1 MQNRSA
7 IWVFTI
13 LLFLACLYQ
22 LSFSWVT
29 RAFESNIH
37 QLAEEKY
44 DSLSRESVEF
54 IINDDT
60 LVIGPDKEKQQ
71 IVAHYEQ
78 KLLTEKAR
86 ESSYPVLDLD
96 YQRCKDQE
104 LGLGLDLQGGMS
116 VTLEVSIEDLVRN
129 FAGNSS
135 KISFRKPYNAALKD
149 FKQGNSS
156 VDAAADDFIGLFYD
170 HYKTQYPKNPPM
182 VFFSNGLKDYID
194 INSVEKTVKNKNEII
209 IETLRE
215 LSEDA
220 IQKTHRIIE
229 SRINKFGV
237 SQPVIKKLAVSGRL
251 QIELPGAKDKNRIR
265 NLLQSTA
272 SLEFWEGAHENW
284 TNKFLKLNELVS
296 KNLSN
301 DTTNSFNEISQDSL
315 AKLTEDALIAYNI
328 EKSINDSSMAER
340 ALEKAVEDSI
350 MLADGKI
357 LNGTLWFIHSSNSPF
372 IGVAK
377 AADTAKVNAILNS
390 EYGQSTFQKF
400 RNRKFLWSKD
410 VEEYK
415 TSKSFTG
422 HSLLAVKIPPSGEPI
437 INGEDVVNA
446 FQSFDQNSKPS
457 VSLSFNSNIAETWAT
472 MTKENVNKIIA
483 IVLDDQVFSSP
494 VIRQQIT
501 GGNTEISG
509 GFETIEEAQDLANI
523 LKAGSLPVP
532 AVIVDEAIV
541 GPSLGEENISSGLWS
556 FVFAFILVLF
566 YMIFY
571 YKRAGWVANVAL
583 IANVFFII
591 GTLASLGAALTLP
604 GIAGLVLTIGMSVD
618 ANVLIYE
625 RVREELRNGKGIKLA
640 IQDGYKH
647 AYSAIIDANV
657 TSLLTAVVLAYFG
670 SGPIQGFATTLI
682 IGVFTSLFCAIFVTR
697 LIFSYMLDTKKDV
710 QFSRKITENL
720 FSNST
725 IEFLKKRKVFYVFS
739 ALIVGFGI
747 YSLATKGLD
756 KGVEFTGG
764 RTYRVEFSEKIDKTA
779 IKSAIAQNCIDSD
792 GNLVEPEVKTVD
804 NDYNLEI
811 TTKYLTTSI
820 MNVKE
825 KVNVIDSSLINA
837 FTNLGFVDLELA
849 SSDKTYSILTSR
861 GVESQISDELK
872 KGSLLAVLF
881 SLFIIFIY
889 IAYRFRK
896 WQFGLGALIAM
907 FHDVLVVL
915 GLFSILYNYVPFS
928 MEIDQAFIAAIL
940 TVVGYSINDTV
951 VVFDRIREYS
961 VLHKKSSV
969 IQVVDRALNSTLSR
983 TINTSLSTFLVLLT
997 IFIFGGE
1004 SIKGFAFALMV
1015 GVVVGTYSSLFIA
1028 TPLVVDLSKNK
1039 LNA

>member
-1 MQNRSA
+1 MRNRSA
-7 IWVFTI
+7 IWIFTI
-13 LLFLACLYQ
+13 LLSLACLYQ

-29 RAFESNIH
+29 RAFESDVH
-37 QLAEEKY
+37 ELAEQKY
-44 DSLSRESVEF
+44 DSLERESVEF

-60 LVIGPDKEKQQ
+60 LLIGPDKEKLQ
-71 IVAHYEQ
+71 IVAYFEQ
-78 KLLTEKAR
+78 KLLAEKAD
-86 ESSYPVLDLD
+86 ESTYPVIDLD

-116 VTLEVSIEDLVRN
+116 VTLEVSIEDLVKN

-135 KISFRKPYNAALKD
+135 KISFKKPFNAALKD
-149 FKQGNSS
+149 FKEGTSS
-156 VDAAADDFIGLFYD
+156 VEADGDDFISLFYA
-170 HYKTQYPKNPPM
+170 HYKSQYPKNPPM
-182 VFFSNGLKDYID
+182 IFFSNGLKDYMD
-194 INSVEKTVKNKNEII
+194 INSVEKTLVNKNDKII
-209 IETLRE
+209 QTLRD
-215 LSEDA
+215 LSDDA

-237 SQPVIKKLAVSGRL
+237 SQPNIKKLAVSGRL

-272 SLEFWEGAHENW
+272 SLEFWDGAHKDW
-284 TNKFLKLNELVS
+284 TDEFLALNKVVS
-296 KNLSN
+296 KEINN
-301 DTTNSFNEISQDSL
+301 DTSLTFIELSDDSISKLSESELMTYNTEKLTNDSL
-315 AKLTEDALIAYNI
+315 I
-328 EKSINDSSMAER
+328 EEL

-357 LNGTLWFIHSSNSPF
+357 LNGTLWFIHSGNSPF

-377 AADTAKVNAILNS
+377 STDTAKVNAILKSKSSRDILN
-390 EYGQSTFQKF
+390 F
-400 RNRKFLWSKD
+400 RRHKFLWSRD
-410 VEEYK
+410 AEEYK
-415 TSKSFTG
+415 TSNSFTG
-422 HSLLAVKIPPSGEPI
+422 HSLMAIEIPTSGEPK

-446 FQSFDQNSKPS
+446 SQSFDTKSKPS
-457 VSLSFNSNIAETWAT
+457 VALSFNSNMADTWAKWT
-472 MTKENVNKIIA
+472 EEKVGKVIA

-494 VIRQQIT
+494 YIRQKIT

-541 GPSLGEENISSGLWS
+541 GPSLGEENINSGLWS

-625 RVREELRNGKGIKLA
+625 RVREELKNGKGIKLA
-640 IQDGYKH
+640 VQDGYKH

-697 LIFSYMLDTKKDV
+697 LIFSYLMDTKREV

-720 FSNST
+720 FTGTT
-725 IEFLKKRKVFYVFS
+725 ISFMKKRKVFYVFS
-739 ALIVGFGI
+739 GLIVAFGI
-747 YSLATKGLD
+747 YSLATRKLD
-756 KGVEFTGG
+756 GGVEFTGG
-764 RTYRVEFSEKIDKTA
+764 RTYRVEFTEKIDKSA
-779 IKSAIAQNCIDSD
+779 VKSVITENCVNDN
-792 GNLVEPEVKTVD
+792 GNKVAPEVKTVD
-804 NDYNLEI
+804 NAYTLEI
-811 TTKYLTTSI
+811 TTKFLEKST
-820 MNVKE
+820 MNNKD
-825 KVNVIDSSLINA
+825 KVAKIDASLA
-837 FTNLGFVDLELA
+837 QSFEDLGFENEEV
-849 SSDKTYSILTSR
+849 SSADQTYKLLSSR
-861 GVESQISDELK
+861 GVESQISDELI
-872 KGSLLAVLF
+872 KGSFLAVLF

-969 IQVVDRALNSTLSR
+969 ISVVDRALNSTLSR

-1015 GVVVGTYSSLFIA
+1015 GVVIGTYSSLFIA
-1028 TPLVVDLSKNK
+1028 TPLVVDLTKNK
-1039 LNA
+1039 LNT

>member
-1 MQNRSA
+1 MRNRSA

-29 RAFESNIH
+29 KSFESDIH
-37 QLAEEKY
+37 DLAEQKY
-44 DSLSRESVEF
+44 DSLSNEAVEF
-54 IINDDT
+54 VINGDT
-60 LVIGPDKEKQQ
+60 LVIGADKEKQE
-71 IVAHYEQ
+71 IVSYYEQ
-78 KLLTEKAR
+78 KLLAENRDKPT
-86 ESSYPVLDLD
+86 YPILDLD

-116 VTLEVSIEDLVRN
+116 VTLEVSIEDLVKN

-135 KISFRKPYNAALKD
+135 KISFKNPFNAALKD
-149 FKQGNSS
+149 FKEGSTT
-156 VDAAADDFIGLFYD
+156 VDSDNDDFIGLFYA
-170 HYKTQYPKNPPM
+170 HYKELYPKNPPM
-182 VFFSNGLKDYID
+182 IFFSNGLKDYMD
-194 INSVEKTVKNKNEII
+194 INSVEKTAANKNDQII
-209 IETLRE
+209 QTLRD

-237 SQPVIKKLAVSGRL
+237 SQPNIKKLAVSGRL

-272 SLEFWEGAHENW
+272 SLEFWDGAHADW
-284 TNKFLKLNELVS
+284 TDEFLELNKAVS
-296 KNLSN
+296 KESSN
-301 DTTNSFNEISQDSL
+301 DVESDFIEISQDSL
-315 AKLTEDALIAYNI
+315 NSLSAIEVESYMNDKKANDSLLV
-328 EKSINDSSMAER
+328 EKSLER
-340 ALEKAVEDSI
+340 VIQDSI
-350 MLADGKI
+350 LLADGKI
-357 LNGTLWFIHSSNSPF
+357 LNGSLWFIHTSNSPY

-377 AADTAKVNAILNS
+377 SVDTAKINS
-390 EYGQSTFQKF
+390 MLKSKVARDIFNL
-400 RNRKFLWSKD
+400 RRHKFLWSRD
-410 VEEYK
+410 VSKYE
-415 TSKSFTG
+415 TSQSFTG
-422 HSLLAVKIPPSGEPI
+422 HTLMAIEIPTSGEPK

-446 FQSFDQNSKPS
+446 SQSFDNDSKPS
-457 VSLSFNSNIAETWAT
+457 VALSFNSNVADIWAKWT
-472 MTKENVNKIIA
+472 EQKVGKVIA

-494 VIRQQIT
+494 FIRQKIT

-541 GPSLGEENISSGLWS
+541 GPSLGEENINSGLWS
-556 FVFAFILVLF
+556 FFFAFLLVLF

-625 RVREELRNGKGIKLA
+625 RIREELKNGKGIKLA

-682 IGVFTSLFCAIFVTR
+682 IGVFTSLFSAIFITR
-697 LIFSYMLDTKKDV
+697 LIFSYFLDTKKDV
-710 QFSRKITENL
+710 HFSRKFTENL
-720 FSNST
+720 FTGST

-747 YSLATKGLD
+747 FSLSTKGLD
-756 KGVEFTGG
+756 GGVEFTGG
-764 RTYRVEFSEKIDKTA
+764 RTYRVEFSEKIDKSSVQNA
-779 IKSAIAQNCIDSD
+779 VSNRCVDDNGNNIA
-792 GNLVEPEVKTVD
+792 PEVKTVD
-804 NDYNLEI
+804 NSYTLEI
-811 TTKYLTTSI
+811 TTKYLEKSVLKNKVKVAKI
-820 MNVKE
+820 DASLAQAFQDLGYSNVE
-825 KVNVIDSSLINA
+825 DENE
-837 FTNLGFVDLELA
+837 GM
-849 SSDKTYSILTSR
+849 TYTLLTSR
-861 GVESQISDELK
+861 GVESQISDELI
-872 KGSLLAVLF
+872 KGSFLAVIF

-915 GLFSILYNYVPFS
+915 GLFSIFYNIVPFS

-961 VLHKKSSV
+961 VLHKKSSAV
-969 IQVVDRALNSTLSR
+969 QVVDRALNSTLSR

-1039 LNA
+1039 INA

>member
-1 MQNRSA
+1 MRNRSA
-7 IWVFTI
+7 IWIFTI

-29 RAFESNIH
+29 KSFEASVH
-37 QLAEEKY
+37 ELAEQKY
-44 DSLSRESVEF
+44 DSIANEAIDFV
-54 IINDDT
+54 INGDT
-60 LVIGPDKEKQQ
+60 LVIGSEKEKLK
-71 IVAHYEQ
+71 IISFYEQ
-78 KLLTEKAR
+78 KLLAEKAN
-86 ESSYPVLDLD
+86 EPTYPVIDLD

-135 KISFRKPYNAALKD
+135 KLSFKTPFNAALKD
-149 FKQGNSS
+149 FKQGSTTL
-156 VDAAADDFIGLFYD
+156 DANNDDFIGLFYA
-170 HYKTQYPKNPPM
+170 HYKSLYPKNPPM
-182 VFFSNGLKDYID
+182 IFFSNGLKDYMD
-194 INSVEKTVKNKNEII
+194 INSVEKTTNNKNDLIVQ
-209 IETLRE
+209 TLRD
-215 LSEDA
+215 LSQDA
-220 IQKTHRIIE
+220 VEKTHRIIE

-237 SQPVIKKLAVSGRL
+237 SQPNIKKLAVSGRL

-272 SLEFWEGAHENW
+272 SLEFWDGAHADW
-284 TNKFLKLNELVS
+284 TDEFLELNKAVS
-296 KNLSN
+296 KNNNYDL
-301 DTTNSFNEISQDSL
+301 DTEFKEISEDSL
-315 AKLTEDALIAYNI
+315 NSLDADAQLAYLTNKRINDSIIEEKSI
-328 EKSINDSSMAER
+328 EKSI
-340 ALEKAVEDSI
+340 EDSI

-357 LNGTLWFIHSSNSPF
+357 LNGTLWFIHSSNSPY

-377 AADTAKVNAILNS
+377 AVDTAKINS
-390 EYGQSTFQKF
+390 MLKSKTARDIFNL
-400 RNRKFLWSKD
+400 RRHKFLWSRD
-410 VEEYK
+410 VEDYE
-415 TSKSFTG
+415 TSQSFSG
-422 HSLLAVKIPPSGEPI
+422 HTLMAIEIPTSGEPK

-446 FQSFDQNSKPS
+446 AQSFDNESKPS
-457 VSLSFNSNIAETWAT
+457 VSLSFNSNVADVWAKWT
-472 MTKENVNKIIA
+472 EQKVGKIIA

-494 VIRQQIT
+494 FIRQKIT

-509 GFETIEEAQDLANI
+509 GFATIEEAQDLANI

-532 AVIVDEAIV
+532 SVIVDEAIV
-541 GPSLGEENISSGLWS
+541 GPSLGEENINSGLWS
-556 FVFAFILVLF
+556 FLFAFLLVLF

-625 RVREELRNGKGIKLA
+625 RIREELKNGKGIKLA

-682 IGVFTSLFCAIFVTR
+682 IGVFTSLFSAIFITR
-697 LIFSYMLDTKKDV
+697 LIFSYLLDRKKEV
-710 QFSRKITENL
+710 FFSRKFTENL
-720 FSNST
+720 FTGST
-725 IEFLKKRKVFYVFS
+725 IQFLQKRKVFYVFS
-739 ALIVGFGI
+739 AIIVSCGI
-747 YSLATKGLD
+747 FSLFSRGLD
-756 KGVEFTGG
+756 GGVEFTGG
-764 RTYRVEFSEKIDKTA
+764 RTYRVEFSEKIDKSEVRDA
-779 IKSAIAQNCIDSD
+779 ISERCVNDEGNNIA
-792 GNLVEPEVKTVD
+792 PEVKTVD
-804 NDYNLEI
+804 NAFTLEI
-811 TTKYLTTSI
+811 TTKFLENSV
-820 MNVKE
+820 MKNKE
-825 KVNVIDSSLINA
+825 KVARIDAS
-837 FTNLGFVDLELA
+837 LA
-849 SSDKTYSILTSR
+849 SAFSDLGYSDSEIYNEGNTYTLLTSR
-861 GVESQISDELK
+861 GVESQISDELI
-872 KGSLLAVLF
+872 KGSFLAVLF

-896 WQFGLGALIAM
+896 WQFGIGALIAM

-915 GLFSILYNYVPFS
+915 GLFSIFYNIVPFS

-961 VLHKKSSV
+961 ILHKKSSAV
-969 IQVVDRALNSTLSR
+969 QVVDKALNSTLSR

-1015 GVVVGTYSSLFIA
+1015 GVVIGTYSSLFIA

-1039 LNA
+1039 INA

>member
-1 MQNRSA
+1 MRNRSA
-7 IWVFTI
+7 IWIFTV

-29 RAFESNIH
+29 KSFESDIH
-37 QLAEEKY
+37 NLAEMKY
-44 DSLSRESVEF
+44 DSLSNEAVEF
-54 IINDDT
+54 IINEDT
-60 LVIGPDKEKQQ
+60 LIIGPDKEKQQ
-71 IVAHYEQ
+71 IVSFYEQ
-78 KLLTEKAR
+78 KLLAEKADQPT
-86 ESSYPVLDLD
+86 YPVIDLD

-116 VTLEVSIEDLVRN
+116 VTLEVSIEDLVKN

-135 KISFRKPYNAALKD
+135 KISFKNPFNSALKD
-149 FKQGNSS
+149 FKEGTTLL
-156 VDAAADDFIGLFYD
+156 DADNDDFIGLFYA
-170 HYKTQYPKNPPM
+170 HYKNLYPKNPPM
-182 VFFSNGLKDYID
+182 IFFSNGLKDYMD
-194 INSVEKTVKNKNEII
+194 INSVEKTSFNKNDLII
-209 IETLRE
+209 QTLRD
-215 LSEDA
+215 LSQDA
-220 IQKTHRIIE
+220 IEKTHRIIE

-237 SQPVIKKLAVSGRL
+237 SQPNIKKLAVSGRL

-272 SLEFWEGAHENW
+272 SLEFWDGAHSDW
-284 TNKFLKLNELVS
+284 TDEFLQLNKAVS
-296 KNLSN
+296 KNN
-301 DTTNSFNEISQDSL
+301 TNEINSDFFEISDDSL
-315 AKLTEDALIAYNI
+315 SSLNEVDLATYLKEKKINDSII
-328 EKSINDSSMAER
+328 EEKSI
-340 ALEKAVEDSI
+340 EKALEDSI

-357 LNGTLWFIHSSNSPF
+357 LNGTLWFIHSSNSPY

-377 AADTAKVNAILNS
+377 AVDTAKINS
-390 EYGQSTFQKF
+390 MLKSKMARDIFNL
-400 RNRKFLWSKD
+400 RRHKFLWSRD
-410 VEEYK
+410 VSEYE
-415 TSKSFTG
+415 TSQSFTG
-422 HSLLAVKIPPSGEPI
+422 HTLMAIEIPTSGEPK
-437 INGEDVVNA
+437 INGEDVINA
-446 FQSFDQNSKPS
+446 SQSFDNESKPS
-457 VSLSFNSNIAETWAT
+457 VALSFNSNVADVWSKWTEQ
-472 MTKENVNKIIA
+472 KVGKVIA

-494 VIRQQIT
+494 FIRQKIS

-532 AVIVDEAIV
+532 SVIVDEAIV
-541 GPSLGEENISSGLWS
+541 GPSLGEENINSGLWS
-556 FVFAFILVLF
+556 FFFAFLLVLF

-625 RVREELRNGKGIKLA
+625 RIREELKNGKGIKLA

-657 TSLLTAVVLAYFG
+657 TSLLTALVLAYFG

-682 IGVFTSLFCAIFVTR
+682 IGVFTSLFSAIFITR
-697 LIFSYMLDTKKDV
+697 LIFSYLLDRKKEV
-710 QFSRKITENL
+710 FFSRKFTENL
-720 FSNST
+720 FTGST
-725 IEFLKKRKVFYVFS
+725 IKFLKKRKVFYVFS
-739 ALIVGFGI
+739 GLIVGFGI
-747 YSLATKGLD
+747 FSLVTRGLD
-756 KGVEFTGG
+756 GGVEFTGG
-764 RTYRVEFSEKIDKTA
+764 RTYRVEFSEKIDKSAVRNA
-779 IKSAIAQNCIDSD
+779 ISERCVNDE
-792 GNLVEPEVKTVD
+792 GNNVAPEVKTVD
-804 NDYNLEI
+804 NAYTLEI
-811 TTKYLTTSI
+811 TTKFLEKAVI
-820 MNVKE
+820 KNKE
-825 KVNVIDSSLINA
+825 KVARIDASLAQA
-837 FTNLGFVDLELA
+837 FNDLGYYNEED
-849 SSDKTYSILTSR
+849 SDEAMTYSLLTSR
-861 GVESQISDELK
+861 GVESQISDELI
-872 KGSLLAVLF
+872 KGSFLAVLF

-915 GLFSILYNYVPFS
+915 GLFSIFYNIVPFS

-961 VLHKKSSV
+961 ILHKKSSAV
-969 IQVVDRALNSTLSR
+969 QVVDKALNSTLSR

-1015 GVVVGTYSSLFIA
+1015 GVVIGTYSSLFIA

-1039 LNA
+1039 INS

>member
-1 MQNRSA
+1 MRNRSA
-7 IWVFTI
+7 IWIFTV

-29 RAFESNIH
+29 KSFESDIH
-37 QLAEEKY
+37 NLAEMKY
-44 DSLSRESVEF
+44 DSLSNEAVEF
-54 IINDDT
+54 IINEDT
-60 LVIGPDKEKQQ
+60 LIIGPDKEKQQ
-71 IVAHYEQ
+71 IVSFYEQ
-78 KLLTEKAR
+78 KLLAEKADQPT
-86 ESSYPVLDLD
+86 YPVIDLD

-116 VTLEVSIEDLVRN
+116 VTLEVSIEDLVKN

-135 KISFRKPYNAALKD
+135 KISFKNPFNSALKD
-149 FKQGNSS
+149 FKEGTTLL
-156 VDAAADDFIGLFYD
+156 DADNDDFIGLFYA
-170 HYKTQYPKNPPM
+170 HYKNLYPKNPPM
-182 VFFSNGLKDYID
+182 IFFSNGLKDYMD
-194 INSVEKTVKNKNEII
+194 INSVEKTSSNKNDLII
-209 IETLRE
+209 QTLRD
-215 LSEDA
+215 LSQDA
-220 IQKTHRIIE
+220 IEKTHRIIE

-237 SQPVIKKLAVSGRL
+237 SQPNIKKLAVSGRL

-272 SLEFWEGAHENW
+272 SLEFWDGAHSDW
-284 TNKFLKLNELVS
+284 TDEFLQLNKAVS
-296 KNLSN
+296 KNN
-301 DTTNSFNEISQDSL
+301 TNEINSDFFEISDDSL
-315 AKLTEDALIAYNI
+315 SSLNEVDLATYMKEKKINDSII
-328 EKSINDSSMAER
+328 EEKSI
-340 ALEKAVEDSI
+340 EKALEDSI

-357 LNGTLWFIHSSNSPF
+357 LNGTLWFIHSSNSPY

-377 AADTAKVNAILNS
+377 AVDTAKINS
-390 EYGQSTFQKF
+390 MLKSKMARDIFNL
-400 RNRKFLWSKD
+400 RRHKFLWSRD
-410 VEEYK
+410 VSEYE
-415 TSKSFTG
+415 TSQSFTG
-422 HSLLAVKIPPSGEPI
+422 HTLMAIEIPTSGEPK
-437 INGEDVVNA
+437 INGEDVINA
-446 FQSFDQNSKPS
+446 SQSFDNESKPS
-457 VSLSFNSNIAETWAT
+457 VALSFNSNVADVWSKWTEQ
-472 MTKENVNKIIA
+472 KVGKVIA

-494 VIRQQIT
+494 FIRQKIS

-532 AVIVDEAIV
+532 SVIVDEAIV
-541 GPSLGEENISSGLWS
+541 GPSLGEENINSGLWS
-556 FVFAFILVLF
+556 FFFAFLLVLF

-625 RVREELRNGKGIKLA
+625 RIREELKNGKGIKLA

-657 TSLLTAVVLAYFG
+657 TSLLTALVLAYFG

-682 IGVFTSLFCAIFVTR
+682 IGVFTSLFSAIFITR
-697 LIFSYMLDTKKDV
+697 LIFSYLLDRKKEV
-710 QFSRKITENL
+710 FFSRKFTENL
-720 FSNST
+720 FTGST
-725 IEFLKKRKVFYVFS
+725 IKFLKKRKVFYVFS

-747 YSLATKGLD
+747 FSLVTRGLD
-756 KGVEFTGG
+756 GGVEFTGG
-764 RTYRVEFSEKIDKTA
+764 RTYRVEFSEKIDKSAVRNA
-779 IKSAIAQNCIDSD
+779 ISERCVNDE
-792 GNLVEPEVKTVD
+792 GNNVAPEVKTVD
-804 NDYNLEI
+804 NAYTLEI
-811 TTKYLTTSI
+811 TTKFLEKAVI
-820 MNVKE
+820 KNKE
-825 KVNVIDSSLINA
+825 KVARIDASLAQA
-837 FTNLGFVDLELA
+837 FNDLGYYNEED
-849 SSDKTYSILTSR
+849 SDEALTYSLLTSR
-861 GVESQISDELK
+861 GVESQISDELI
-872 KGSLLAVLF
+872 KGSFLAVLF

-915 GLFSILYNYVPFS
+915 GLFSIFYNIVPFS

-961 VLHKKSSV
+961 ILHKKSSAV
-969 IQVVDRALNSTLSR
+969 QVVDKALNSTLSR

-1015 GVVVGTYSSLFIA
+1015 GVVIGTYSSLFIA

-1039 LNA
+1039 INS

>member
-29 RAFESNIH
+29 KSFESDITE
-37 QLAEEKY
+37 LAEQKY
-44 DSLSRESVEF
+44 DSLSRESIDFV
-54 IINDDT
+54 INNDT
-60 LVIGPDKEKQQ
+60 LLIGPDKEKQQ
-71 IVAHYEQ
+71 IISFYEQ
-78 KLLTEKAR
+78 KLLVEKADQPT
-86 ESSYPVLDLD
+86 YPVLDLD

-135 KISFRKPYNAALKD
+135 KISFRKPFQAALDD
-149 FKQGNSS
+149 FKKGESS
-156 VDAAADDFIGLFYD
+156 VDAESDDFIGLFYS
-170 HYKTQYPKNPPM
+170 HYKAQYPKNPPM
-182 VFFSNGLKDYID
+182 IFFSNGLKEYID
-194 INSVEKTVKNKNEII
+194 INSVEKSIQNKNEII
-209 IETLRE
+209 IETLRN

-237 SQPVIKKLAVSGRL
+237 SQPNIKKLAVSGRL

-272 SLEFWEGAHENW
+272 SLEFWDGAHRDW
-284 TNKFLKLNELVS
+284 TDEFLSLNKLVSDDYEKDSLSDFNELS
-296 KNLSN
+296 
-301 DTTNSFNEISQDSL
+301 EDSL
-315 AKLTEDALIAYNI
+315 KKLSKQQLAQYKL
-328 EKSINDSSMAER
+328 EKSYNDSLMEEKAIER
-340 ALEKAVEDSI
+340 AIEDSI

-357 LNGTLWFIHSSNSPF
+357 LNGTLWFIHSANSPY
-372 IGVAK
+372 IGVSK
-377 AADTAKVNAILNS
+377 AVDTAKVNSILKSKAAKDIFN
-390 EYGQSTFQKF
+390 F
-400 RNRKFLWSKD
+400 RRFKFLWSKD

-415 TSKSFTG
+415 TSQNFKG
-422 HSLLAVKIPPSGEPI
+422 HSLMAIEIPSSGEPK

-446 FQSFDQNSKPS
+446 FQSFDQKSKPS
-457 VSLSFNSNIAETWAT
+457 VSLSFNSNMADVWSKWTEQKT
-472 MTKENVNKIIA
+472 NKIIA
-483 IVLDDQVFSSP
+483 IVLDDQVFSAP
-494 VIRQQIT
+494 VIRQKIT

-541 GPSLGEENISSGLWS
+541 GPSLGEENINSGLWS
-556 FVFAFILVLF
+556 FAFAFILVLF

-625 RVREELRNGKGIKLA
+625 RVREELKNGKGIKLA

-697 LIFSYMLDTKKDV
+697 LIFSYLLDIKKDV
-710 QFSRKITENL
+710 PFSRKITENL
-720 FSNST
+720 FSNTT
-725 IEFLKKRKVFYVFS
+725 ISFLQKRKLFYVFS
-739 ALIVGFGI
+739 ALIVSFGI
-747 YSLATKGLD
+747 YSLITKGLD

-764 RTYRVEFSEKIDKTA
+764 RTYRVEFNEKINKID
-779 IKSAIAQNCIDSD
+779 IKSAIAQNCIDDD
-792 GNLVEPEVKTVD
+792 GNLIEPEVKTVD
-804 NDYNLEI
+804 NEYNLEI
-811 TTKYLTTSI
+811 TTKYLTTST
-820 MNVKE
+820 MNVKD
-825 KVNVIDSSLINA
+825 KVNKIDSSLVKA
-837 FTNLGFVDLELA
+837 FNILGFSDINGG
-849 SSDKTYSILTSR
+849 SSEKTFSILTSR

-872 KGSLLAVLF
+872 KGSFLAVLF

-896 WQFGLGALIAM
+896 WQYGLGALIAM
-907 FHDVLVVL
+907 FHDVLIVL

-951 VVFDRIREYS
+951 VVFDRIREFS
-961 VLHKKSSV
+961 LLHKKSSV
-969 IQVVDRALNSTLSR
+969 VQVVNRALNSTLSR

-1004 SIKGFAFALMV
+1004 SIKGFAFALMI

-1028 TPLVVDLSKNK
+1028 TPMVIDLSKNK
-1039 LNA
+1039 INS

>member
-1 MQNRSA
+1 MRNRSA

-29 RAFESNIH
+29 KSFETDIH
-37 QLAEEKY
+37 DLAEQKY
-44 DSLSRESVEF
+44 DSLSNEAVEF
-54 IINDDT
+54 VINGDT
-60 LVIGPDKEKQQ
+60 LVIGGDKEKQQ
-71 IVAHYEQ
+71 IVSHYEQ
-78 KLLTEKAR
+78 KLLAENRDQPT
-86 ESSYPVLDLD
+86 YPILDLD

-116 VTLEVSIEDLVRN
+116 VTLEVSIEDLVKN

-135 KISFRKPYNAALKD
+135 KISFKNPFNAALKD
-149 FKQGNSS
+149 FKEGSTT
-156 VDAAADDFIGLFYD
+156 VDSDNDDFIGLFYA
-170 HYKTQYPKNPPM
+170 HYKELYPKNPPM
-182 VFFSNGLKDYID
+182 IFFSNGLKDYMD
-194 INSVEKTVKNKNEII
+194 INSVEKTSANKNDQII
-209 IETLRE
+209 QTLRD

-237 SQPVIKKLAVSGRL
+237 SQPNIKKLAVSGRL

-272 SLEFWEGAHENW
+272 SLEFWDGAHADW
-284 TNKFLKLNELVS
+284 TDEFLELNKAVS
-296 KNLSN
+296 KESSN
-301 DTTNSFNEISQDSL
+301 DFESDFIEISQDSL
-315 AKLTEDALIAYNI
+315 NSFSAIELESYMNDKKANDSLLE
-328 EKSINDSSMAER
+328 EKSLER
-340 ALEKAVEDSI
+340 VIQDSI

-357 LNGTLWFIHSSNSPF
+357 LNGSLWFIHTSNSPY

-377 AADTAKVNAILNS
+377 SVDTAKINS
-390 EYGQSTFQKF
+390 MLKSKVARDIFNL
-400 RNRKFLWSKD
+400 RRHKFLWSRD
-410 VEEYK
+410 VSKYE
-415 TSKSFTG
+415 TSQSFTG
-422 HSLLAVKIPPSGEPI
+422 HTLMAIEIPTSGEPK

-446 FQSFDQNSKPS
+446 SQSFDNDSKPS
-457 VSLSFNSNIAETWAT
+457 VALSFNSNVADVWAKWT
-472 MTKENVNKIIA
+472 EQKVGKVIA

-494 VIRQQIT
+494 FIRQKIT

-541 GPSLGEENISSGLWS
+541 GPSLGEENINSGLWS
-556 FVFAFILVLF
+556 FFFAFLLVLF

-625 RVREELRNGKGIKLA
+625 RIREELKNGKGIKLA

-682 IGVFTSLFCAIFVTR
+682 IGVFTSLFSAIFITR
-697 LIFSYMLDTKKDV
+697 LIFSYFLDTNKDV
-710 QFSRKITENL
+710 HFSRKFTENL
-720 FSNST
+720 FTGST

-747 YSLATKGLD
+747 FSLSTKGLD
-756 KGVEFTGG
+756 GGVEFTGG
-764 RTYRVEFSEKIDKTA
+764 RTYRVEFSEKIDK
-779 IKSAIAQNCIDSD
+779 SAVQNAVSDRCVDDNGNNIA
-792 GNLVEPEVKTVD
+792 PEVKTVD
-804 NDYNLEI
+804 NAYTLEI
-811 TTKYLTTSI
+811 TTKYLEKSVLK
-820 MNVKE
+820 NKVKVAKIDASLAQAFQDLGYSNIE
-825 KVNVIDSSLINA
+825 DVNE
-837 FTNLGFVDLELA
+837 GM
-849 SSDKTYSILTSR
+849 TYTLLTSR
-861 GVESQISDELK
+861 GVESQISDELI
-872 KGSLLAVLF
+872 KGSFLAVIF

-915 GLFSILYNYVPFS
+915 GLFSIFYNIVPFS

-961 VLHKKSSV
+961 VLHKKSSAV
-969 IQVVDRALNSTLSR
+969 QVVDRALNSTLSR

-1039 LNA
+1039 INA

>member
-1 MQNRSA
+1 MRNRSA

-29 RAFESNIH
+29 KSFETDIH
-37 QLAEEKY
+37 DLAEQKY
-44 DSLSRESVEF
+44 DSLSNEAIEF
-54 IINDDT
+54 VINEDT
-60 LVIGPDKEKQQ
+60 LVIGADKEKQQ
-71 IVAHYEQ
+71 IVSYYEQ
-78 KLLTEKAR
+78 KLLAENRDQPT
-86 ESSYPVLDLD
+86 YPILDLD

-116 VTLEVSIEDLVRN
+116 VTLEVSIEDLVKN

-135 KISFRKPYNAALKD
+135 KISFKNPFNAALKD
-149 FKQGNSS
+149 FKEGSTA
-156 VDAAADDFIGLFYD
+156 VDSDSDDFIGLFYA
-170 HYKTQYPKNPPM
+170 HYKEIYPKNPPM
-182 VFFSNGLKDYID
+182 IFFSNGLKDYMD
-194 INSVEKTVKNKNEII
+194 INSVEKTSVNKNDQII
-209 IETLRE
+209 QTLRD

-237 SQPVIKKLAVSGRL
+237 SQPNIKKLAVSGRL

-272 SLEFWEGAHENW
+272 SLEFWDGAHADW
-284 TNKFLKLNELVS
+284 TDEFLELNKAVS
-296 KNLSN
+296 KES
-301 DTTNSFNEISQDSL
+301 SIEIESDFVEITQDSL
-315 AKLTEDALIAYNI
+315 NSLSAIELESYMNDKIVNDSLLE
-328 EKSINDSSMAER
+328 EKSLER
-340 ALEKAVEDSI
+340 AIQDSI

-357 LNGTLWFIHSSNSPF
+357 LNGTLWFIHTSNSPY

-377 AADTAKVNAILNS
+377 SVDTAKINSILKSKVARDIFNL
-390 EYGQSTFQKF
+390 
-400 RNRKFLWSKD
+400 RRHKFLWSRD
-410 VEEYK
+410 VSKYE
-415 TSKSFTG
+415 TSQSFTG
-422 HSLLAVKIPPSGEPI
+422 HTLMAIEIPTSGEPK

-446 FQSFDQNSKPS
+446 SQSFDNDSKPS
-457 VSLSFNSNIAETWAT
+457 VALSFNSNVADVWAKWT
-472 MTKENVNKIIA
+472 EQKVGKVIA

-494 VIRQQIT
+494 FIRQKIT

-541 GPSLGEENISSGLWS
+541 GPSLGEENINSGLWS
-556 FVFAFILVLF
+556 FFFAFLLVLF

-625 RVREELRNGKGIKLA
+625 RVREELKNGKGIKLA

-682 IGVFTSLFCAIFVTR
+682 IGVFTSLFSAIFITR
-697 LIFSYMLDTKKDV
+697 LIFSYFLDTKRDV
-710 QFSRKITENL
+710 HFSRKFTENL
-720 FSNST
+720 FTGST

-747 YSLATKGLD
+747 FSLSTKGLD
-756 KGVEFTGG
+756 GGVEFTGG
-764 RTYRVEFSEKIDKTA
+764 RTYRVEFSEKIDKSEVQNA
-779 IKSAIAQNCIDSD
+779 VSNRCVDDNGNNIA
-792 GNLVEPEVKTVD
+792 PEVKTVD
-804 NDYNLEI
+804 NAYTLEI
-811 TTKYLTTSI
+811 TTKYLEKSVLK
-820 MNVKE
+820 NKVKVAKIDASLAQAFKDLGYSNIE
-825 KVNVIDSSLINA
+825 DVNEGM
-837 FTNLGFVDLELA
+837 TYNL
-849 SSDKTYSILTSR
+849 LTSR
-861 GVESQISDELK
+861 GVESQISDELI
-872 KGSLLAVLF
+872 KGSFLAVIF

-915 GLFSILYNYVPFS
+915 GLFSIFYNIVPFS

-961 VLHKKSSV
+961 VLHKKSSAV
-969 IQVVDRALNSTLSR
+969 QVVDKALNSTLSR

-1039 LNA
+1039 INA

>member
-1 MQNRSA
+1 MRNRSA
-7 IWVFTI
+7 IWIFTI

-29 RAFESNIH
+29 KSFESDIH
-37 QLAEEKY
+37 DLAETKY
-44 DSLSRESVEF
+44 DSLSNEAVEF
-54 IINDDT
+54 VINGDT

-71 IVAHYEQ
+71 IVSFYEQ
-78 KLLTEKAR
+78 KLLAEKADQPT
-86 ESSYPVLDLD
+86 YPIIDLD

-116 VTLEVSIEDLVRN
+116 VTLEVSIEDLVKN

-135 KISFRKPYNAALKD
+135 KISFKNPFNSALKD
-149 FKQGNSS
+149 FKEGTTLL
-156 VDAAADDFIGLFYD
+156 DADNDDFIGLFYA
-170 HYKTQYPKNPPM
+170 HYKNLYPKNPPM
-182 VFFSNGLKDYID
+182 IFFSNGLKDYMD
-194 INSVEKTVKNKNEII
+194 INSVEKTSSNKNDLII
-209 IETLRE
+209 QTLRD
-215 LSEDA
+215 LSQDA
-220 IQKTHRIIE
+220 IEKTHRIIE

-237 SQPVIKKLAVSGRL
+237 SQPNIKKLAVSGRL

-272 SLEFWEGAHENW
+272 SLEFWDGAHADW
-284 TNKFLKLNELVS
+284 TDEFLQLNKAVS
-296 KNLSN
+296 KNN
-301 DTTNSFNEISQDSL
+301 NNEINSDFLEISDDSL
-315 AKLTEDALIAYNI
+315 NSLNEVDLATYMKEKKINDSILE
-328 EKSINDSSMAER
+328 EKSI
-340 ALEKAVEDSI
+340 EKAIEDSI

-357 LNGTLWFIHSSNSPF
+357 LNGTLWFIHSSNSPY

-377 AADTAKVNAILNS
+377 AVDTAKINS
-390 EYGQSTFQKF
+390 MLKSKMARDIFNL
-400 RNRKFLWSKD
+400 RRHKFLWSREVSD
-410 VEEYK
+410 YE
-415 TSKSFTG
+415 TSQSFTG
-422 HSLLAVKIPPSGEPI
+422 HTLMAIEIPTSGEPK
-437 INGEDVVNA
+437 INGEDVINA
-446 FQSFDQNSKPS
+446 SQSFDNESKPS
-457 VSLSFNSNIAETWAT
+457 VALSFNSNVADVWSKWTEQ
-472 MTKENVNKIIA
+472 KVGKVIA

-494 VIRQQIT
+494 FIRQKIS

-532 AVIVDEAIV
+532 SVIVDEAIV
-541 GPSLGEENISSGLWS
+541 GPSLGEENINSGLWS
-556 FVFAFILVLF
+556 FFFAFLLVLF

-625 RVREELRNGKGIKLA
+625 RIREELKNGKGIKLA

-682 IGVFTSLFCAIFVTR
+682 IGVFTSLFSAIFITR
-697 LIFSYMLDTKKDV
+697 LIFSYLLDRKKDV
-710 QFSRKITENL
+710 FFSRKFTENL
-720 FSNST
+720 FTGST
-725 IEFLKKRKVFYVFS
+725 IQFLKKRKIFYVFS
-739 ALIVGFGI
+739 GLIVGFGI
-747 YSLATKGLD
+747 FSLVTRGLD
-756 KGVEFTGG
+756 GGVEFTGG
-764 RTYRVEFSEKIDKTA
+764 RTYRVEFSEKIDKSAVRNA
-779 IKSAIAQNCIDSD
+779 ISERCVNEE
-792 GNLVEPEVKTVD
+792 GNNVAPEVKTVD
-804 NDYNLEI
+804 NAYTLEI
-811 TTKYLTTSI
+811 TTKFLEKTVI
-820 MNVKE
+820 KNKE
-825 KVNVIDSSLINA
+825 KVARIDASLAQA
-837 FTNLGFVDLELA
+837 FNDLGYYNDED
-849 SSDKTYSILTSR
+849 SDEAMTYSLLTSR
-861 GVESQISDELK
+861 GVESQISDELI
-872 KGSLLAVLF
+872 KGSFLAVLF

-915 GLFSILYNYVPFS
+915 GLFSIFYNIVPFS

-961 VLHKKSSV
+961 ILHKKSSAV
-969 IQVVDRALNSTLSR
+969 QVVDKALNSTLSR

-1015 GVVVGTYSSLFIA
+1015 GVVIGTYSSLFIA

-1039 LNA
+1039 INS

>member
-1 MQNRSA
+1 MRNRSA

-29 RAFESNIH
+29 KSFETDIH
-37 QLAEEKY
+37 DLAEQKY
-44 DSLSRESVEF
+44 DSLSNEAVEF
-54 IINDDT
+54 VINGDT
-60 LVIGPDKEKQQ
+60 LVIGGDKEKQQ
-71 IVAHYEQ
+71 IVSYYEQ
-78 KLLTEKAR
+78 KLLAENRDQPT
-86 ESSYPVLDLD
+86 YPILDLD

-116 VTLEVSIEDLVRN
+116 VTLEVSIEDLVKN

-135 KISFRKPYNAALKD
+135 KISFKNPFNAALKD
-149 FKQGNSS
+149 FKEGSTT
-156 VDAAADDFIGLFYD
+156 VDSDNDDFIGLFYA
-170 HYKTQYPKNPPM
+170 HYKELYPKNPPM
-182 VFFSNGLKDYID
+182 IFFSNGLKDYMD
-194 INSVEKTVKNKNEII
+194 INSVEKTSANKNDQII
-209 IETLRE
+209 QTLRD

-237 SQPVIKKLAVSGRL
+237 SQPNIKKLAVSGRL

-272 SLEFWEGAHENW
+272 SLEFWDGAHADW
-284 TNKFLKLNELVS
+284 TDEFLELNKAVS
-296 KNLSN
+296 KESSN
-301 DTTNSFNEISQDSL
+301 DIESDFIEISQDSL
-315 AKLTEDALIAYNI
+315 NSFSAIELESYMNDKKANDSLLE
-328 EKSINDSSMAER
+328 EKSLER
-340 ALEKAVEDSI
+340 VIQDSI

-357 LNGTLWFIHSSNSPF
+357 LNGSLWFIHTSNSPY

-377 AADTAKVNAILNS
+377 SVDTAKINS
-390 EYGQSTFQKF
+390 MLKSKVARDIFNL
-400 RNRKFLWSKD
+400 RRHKFLWSRD
-410 VEEYK
+410 VSKYE
-415 TSKSFTG
+415 TSQSFTG
-422 HSLLAVKIPPSGEPI
+422 HTLMAIEIPTSGEPK

-446 FQSFDQNSKPS
+446 SQSFDNDSKPS
-457 VSLSFNSNIAETWAT
+457 VALSFNSNVADVWAKWT
-472 MTKENVNKIIA
+472 EQKVGKVIA

-494 VIRQQIT
+494 FIRQKIT

-541 GPSLGEENISSGLWS
+541 GPSLGEENINSGLWS
-556 FVFAFILVLF
+556 FFFAFLLVLF

-625 RVREELRNGKGIKLA
+625 RIREELKNGKGIKLA

-682 IGVFTSLFCAIFVTR
+682 IGVFTSLFSAIFITR
-697 LIFSYMLDTKKDV
+697 LIFSYFLDTNKDV
-710 QFSRKITENL
+710 HFSRKFTENL
-720 FSNST
+720 FTGST
-725 IEFLKKRKVFYVFS
+725 IEFLKKRKVFYVIS

-747 YSLATKGLD
+747 FSLSTKGLD
-756 KGVEFTGG
+756 GGVEFTGG
-764 RTYRVEFSEKIDKTA
+764 RTYRVEFSEKIDK
-779 IKSAIAQNCIDSD
+779 SAVQNAVSDRCVDDNGNNIA
-792 GNLVEPEVKTVD
+792 PEVKTVD
-804 NDYNLEI
+804 NAYTLEI
-811 TTKYLTTSI
+811 TTKYLEKSVLK
-820 MNVKE
+820 NKVKVAKIDASLAQAFQDLGYSNIE
-825 KVNVIDSSLINA
+825 DVNE
-837 FTNLGFVDLELA
+837 GM
-849 SSDKTYSILTSR
+849 TYTLLTSR
-861 GVESQISDELK
+861 GVESQISDELI
-872 KGSLLAVLF
+872 KGSFLAVIF

-915 GLFSILYNYVPFS
+915 GLFSIFYNIVPFS

-961 VLHKKSSV
+961 VLHKKSSAV
-969 IQVVDRALNSTLSR
+969 QVVDRALNSTLSR

-1039 LNA
+1039 INA

>member
-1 MQNRSA
+1 MRNRSA
-7 IWVFTI
+7 IWIFTV

-29 RAFESNIH
+29 KSFESDIH
-37 QLAEEKY
+37 NLAEMKY
-44 DSLSRESVEF
+44 DSLSNEAVEF
-54 IINDDT
+54 IINEDT
-60 LVIGPDKEKQQ
+60 LIIGPDKEKQQ
-71 IVAHYEQ
+71 IVSFYEQ
-78 KLLTEKAR
+78 KLLAEKADQPT
-86 ESSYPVLDLD
+86 YPVIDLD

-116 VTLEVSIEDLVRN
+116 VTLEVSIEDLVKN

-135 KISFRKPYNAALKD
+135 KISFKNPFNSALKD
-149 FKQGNSS
+149 FKEGTTLL
-156 VDAAADDFIGLFYD
+156 DADNDDFIGLFYA
-170 HYKTQYPKNPPM
+170 HYKNLYPKNPPM
-182 VFFSNGLKDYID
+182 IFFSNGLKDYMD
-194 INSVEKTVKNKNEII
+194 INSVEKTSSNKNDLII
-209 IETLRE
+209 QTLRD
-215 LSEDA
+215 LSQDA
-220 IQKTHRIIE
+220 IEKTHRIIE

-237 SQPVIKKLAVSGRL
+237 SQPNIKKLAVSGRL

-272 SLEFWEGAHENW
+272 SLEFWDGAHSDW
-284 TNKFLKLNELVS
+284 TDEFLQLNKAVS
-296 KNLSN
+296 KNN
-301 DTTNSFNEISQDSL
+301 TNEINSDFFEISDDSL
-315 AKLTEDALIAYNI
+315 SSLNEVDLATYMKEKKINDSII
-328 EKSINDSSMAER
+328 EEKSI
-340 ALEKAVEDSI
+340 EKALEDSI

-357 LNGTLWFIHSSNSPF
+357 LNGTLWFIHSSNSPY

-377 AADTAKVNAILNS
+377 AVDTAKINS
-390 EYGQSTFQKF
+390 MLKSKMARDIFNL
-400 RNRKFLWSKD
+400 RRHKFLWSRD
-410 VEEYK
+410 VSEYE
-415 TSKSFTG
+415 TSQSFTG
-422 HSLLAVKIPPSGEPI
+422 HTLMAIEIPTSGEPK
-437 INGEDVVNA
+437 INGEDVINA
-446 FQSFDQNSKPS
+446 SQSFDNESKPS
-457 VSLSFNSNIAETWAT
+457 VALSFNSNVADVWSKWTEQ
-472 MTKENVNKIIA
+472 KVGKVIA

-494 VIRQQIT
+494 FIRQKIS

-532 AVIVDEAIV
+532 SVIVDEAIV
-541 GPSLGEENISSGLWS
+541 GPSLGEENINSGLWS
-556 FVFAFILVLF
+556 FFFAFLLVLF

-625 RVREELRNGKGIKLA
+625 RIREELKNGKGIKLA

-657 TSLLTAVVLAYFG
+657 TSLLTALVLAYFG

-682 IGVFTSLFCAIFVTR
+682 IGVFTSLFSAIFITR
-697 LIFSYMLDTKKDV
+697 LIFSYMLDRKKEV
-710 QFSRKITENL
+710 FFSRKFTENL
-720 FSNST
+720 FTGST
-725 IEFLKKRKVFYVFS
+725 IKFLKKRKVFYVFS

-747 YSLATKGLD
+747 FSLVTRGLD
-756 KGVEFTGG
+756 GGVEFTGG
-764 RTYRVEFSEKIDKTA
+764 RTYRVEFSEKIDKSAVRNA
-779 IKSAIAQNCIDSD
+779 ISERCVNYE
-792 GNLVEPEVKTVD
+792 GNNVAPEVKTVD
-804 NDYNLEI
+804 NAYTLEI
-811 TTKYLTTSI
+811 TTKFLEKAVI
-820 MNVKE
+820 KNKE
-825 KVNVIDSSLINA
+825 KVARIDASLAQA
-837 FTNLGFVDLELA
+837 FNDLGYYNEED
-849 SSDKTYSILTSR
+849 SDEAMTYSLLTSR
-861 GVESQISDELK
+861 GVESQISDELI
-872 KGSLLAVLF
+872 KGSFLAVLF

-915 GLFSILYNYVPFS
+915 GLFSIFYNIVPFS

-961 VLHKKSSV
+961 ILHKKSSAV
-969 IQVVDRALNSTLSR
+969 QVVDKALNSTLSR

-1015 GVVVGTYSSLFIA
+1015 GVVIGTYSSLFIA

-1039 LNA
+1039 INS